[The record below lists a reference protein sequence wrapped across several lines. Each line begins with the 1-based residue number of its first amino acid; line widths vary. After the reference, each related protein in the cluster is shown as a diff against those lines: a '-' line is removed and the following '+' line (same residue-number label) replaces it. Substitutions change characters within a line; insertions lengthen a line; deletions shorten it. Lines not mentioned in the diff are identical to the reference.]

1 MNPPIAY
8 SPAIENVEAD
18 EAKTIQEL
26 VETLLKISEI
36 TYEDGRHALRSVHAK
51 SHALLKGTLVVMPNL
66 PEELAQGIFASPAA
80 YPTLLRFSSTPGD
93 MLADSVST
101 PRGLAFKVIGVP
113 GARLPGSEHD
123 TTQDFIM
130 INGPAFAAP
139 NAKKFLGKLKLLA
152 GTTDKVP
159 HLKSVLSATL
169 RGAEKVLES
178 VGGQSGTLKSMGGE
192 PAAHPLGET
201 YFTQVPMRF
210 GKYVAKLSLAPATT
224 QMVSLKGEPVDI
236 SKSPN
241 ALRETLLD
249 FFAADEAVWE
259 LRAQLCRDVDK
270 QPVEDA
276 SVVWSAEVSPHL
288 AIARLSVPKQRSW
301 SELRA
306 GVMDDGTAFS
316 PWHGIQDHRP
326 LGSVMR
332 ARKAAYEAS
341 ARFRAEHN
349 ACPIS
354 EPTTTSSLSE

>member
-8 SPAIENVEAD
+8 SPAIEIVEAD
-18 EAKTIQEL
+18 EAKTIQDL

-36 TYEDGRHALRSVHAK
+36 TYKDGRHALRSVHAK

-66 PEELAQGIFASPAA
+66 PEELAQGMFASPGS
-80 YPTLLRFSSTPGD
+80 YPVMLRFSSTPGD

-101 PRGLAFKVIGVP
+101 PRGLALKVIGVP
-113 GARLPGSEHD
+113 GARLPGSERD
-123 TTQDFIM
+123 TTQDFIL

-169 RGAEKVLES
+169 RGAEKLLES
-178 VGGQSGTLKSMGGE
+178 AGGQSGTLKSMGGE
-192 PAAHPLGET
+192 PATHPLGET
-201 YFTQVPMRF
+201 YFTQVPLKF
-210 GKYVAKLSLAPATT
+210 GKYVAKLSLAPATAH
-224 QMVSLKGEPVDI
+224 MDSLKGAPVDI

-259 LRAQLCRDVDK
+259 LRAQLCRDLDK

-276 SVVWSAEVSPHL
+276 SVVWSPELSPHL
-288 AIARLSVPKQRSW
+288 AIARLTVPKQRSW

-306 GVMDDGTAFS
+306 TVMDDGTAFS

-341 ARFRAEHN
+341 AKFRAQHN
-349 ACPIS
+349 ACPMS
-354 EPTTTSSLSE
+354 EPTITSSLSE

>member
-1 MNPPIAY
+1 
-8 SPAIENVEAD
+8 
-18 EAKTIQEL
+18 
-26 VETLLKISEI
+26 
-36 TYEDGRHALRSVHAK
+36 
-51 SHALLKGTLVVMPNL
+51 
-66 PEELAQGIFASPAA
+66 
-80 YPTLLRFSSTPGD
+80 
-93 MLADSVST
+93 
-101 PRGLAFKVIGVP
+101 VIGVP

-139 NAKKFLGKLKLLA
+139 NAKRFLGKLKLLA

-159 HLKSVLSATL
+159 YLKSVLSSAL
-169 RGAEKVLES
+169 RGAEKLLES
-178 VGGQSGTLKSMGGE
+178 AGGQSGTLKGMGGE
-192 PAAHPLGET
+192 PATHPLGET

-210 GKYVAKLSLAPATT
+210 GKYVAKLSLAPVTT
-224 QMVSLKGEPVDI
+224 HMISLKGVPVDI

-259 LRAQLCRDVDK
+259 LRAQLCRDLDK

-276 SVVWSAEVSPHL
+276 SVVWSEDVSPHVP
-288 AIARLSVPKQRSW
+288 IARLTVPKQRSW

-316 PWHGIQDHRP
+316 PWHGIQDHMP

-341 ARFRAEHN
+341 AKFRAEHN

-354 EPTTTSSLSE
+354 EPTTTSTLSE